1 MQLTPYLTFNGN
13 CEEAFRYYEKHLRG
27 KIEAMIP
34 HEGTP
39 AEEHVP
45 ANWKKKIM
53 HARLVVGDAA
63 LMGSD
68 APPQH
73 YSKPQGVS
81 VSINVDDLKEGERM
95 FHALADGGTTTMPFA
110 ETFWAKG
117 FGMCTDR
124 FGTLWMVNAGQ
135 TA

>member
-1 MQLTPYLTFNGN
+1 MKIIAYLSFNGN
-13 CEEAFRYYEKHLRG
+13 CAEAFRYYEKHLRG
-27 KIEAMIP
+27 KIEAMLP

-53 HARLVVGDAA
+53 HAKLTVGDAE
-63 LMGSD
+63 LMASD
-68 APPQH
+68 SPREH
-73 YSKPQGVS
+73 YQKPQGTG
-81 VSINVDDLKEGERM
+81 VSIHLDDAKEGERI
-95 FHALADGGTTTMPFA
+95 FNALADGGSVTMPFS

-124 FGTLWMVNAGQ
+124 FGTPWMVNCGNKA
-135 TA
+135 